1 MIKKVYGCFILALT
15 FAVQLG
21 CGAAGPPDKRPDRV
35 AFAGTAKLNG
45 AGVEEAFV
53 TFHPVDSKGYGASA
67 KTDAN
72 GKFVMGTFKSDDGV
86 VPGEYTV
93 TVTKGKEA
101 AAAAAPIL
109 TDDPRYNGAP
119 PETKTVV
126 ENDLPAK
133 FSDPLTSGVKV
144 TVTEANNDFVL
155 EFK

>member
-1 MIKKVYGCFILALT
+1 MKKNLYACLVLALVVT
-15 FAVQLG
+15 SQLG
-21 CGAAGPPDKRPDRV
+21 CGASGPPDKRPERV

-45 AGVEEAFV
+45 AGVEEAFI
-53 TFHPVDSKGYGASA
+53 TFHPVDAKGYGASA

-86 VPGEYTV
+86 VPGDYTV

-101 AAAAAPIL
+101 AAATAPVF
-109 TDDPRYNGAP
+109 TDDPAYNGAP
-119 PETKTVV
+119 PETKTAV

-133 FSDPLTSGVKV
+133 FSDPTTSGVKV

>member
-1 MIKKVYGCFILALT
+1 VLACA
-15 FAVQLG
+15 FQLG

-45 AGVEEAFV
+45 AGVEEAFI
-53 TFHPVDSKGYGASA
+53 TFHPVGAKGYGASA

-72 GKFVMGTFKSDDGV
+72 GNFVMGTFKSDDGV
-86 VPGEYTV
+86 VPGDYTV

-144 TVTEANNDFVL
+144 SVTEANKDFVL